1 MLLSGLSLWFT
12 LATEGER
19 DTAHPS
25 VSACTPSLLVH
36 TWKFVK
42 LDRTEEATEDQKKK
56 RSVPS
61 VSVSVE
67 HPHVLPSRFLWF
79 TLERKDSSIS
89 VFMVHPKIN
98 VRILPSPLSWFTLER
113 KDSSVS
119 VFMVHTKINVRILPS
134 PFPWFTL
141 ERKDSSVSVQK

>member
-1 MLLSGLSLWFT
+1 M
-12 LATEGER
+12 
-19 DTAHPS
+19 
-25 VSACTPSLLVH
+25 VH
-36 TWKFVK
+36 TSDGRREGYGSSFRLRLHSVITGSYLEVCHVK

-67 HPHVLPSRFLWF
+67 HPHVLPSQFLRF
-79 TLERKDSSIS
+79 TLERKDSSVS
-89 VFMVHPKIN
+89 AFMVHTKIN